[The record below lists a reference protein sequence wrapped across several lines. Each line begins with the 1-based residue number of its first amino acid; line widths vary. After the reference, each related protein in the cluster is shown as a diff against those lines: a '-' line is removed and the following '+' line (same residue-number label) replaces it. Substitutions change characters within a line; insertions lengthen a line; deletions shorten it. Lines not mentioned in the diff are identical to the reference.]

1 MHSLSFPLE
10 TTGKRQRQ
18 SLIIEG
24 GANSRN
30 YLRLVFTAFVLNL
43 LSAFLFIDVVN
54 RPVYDDPYNI
64 SDVHNYAANGVSI
77 TTLRSQRNPPGP
89 LSFLWMAAAVRLVGG
104 EELRAAR
111 LGSVASWIFL
121 TAVVLV
127 AARYSNF
134 PNLWCGALLV
144 TLVFPHSV
152 EATSTVLTE
161 GPALL
166 FAVAGALAWTE
177 FIWQQTADHHATI
190 LGLVGGLSIGASIVC
205 RQYNL
210 ALLAAAGLLFAYG
223 FRQRKLNSVKRSLW
237 AASAILSL
245 VFATVPVLL
254 LIFVWNGLSS
264 PGMVSGTSY
273 KMWRADVG
281 VNLARPI
288 VATFYVAF
296 YLVPFTFPVI
306 RCVDAARRT
315 RFLLV
320 ALLGGVIASHF
331 RSYLLQPGP
340 LHTLVQSASRVPTI
354 QAGLFGLIA
363 TLTIYNVLA
372 VGLQLWERRASLL
385 SSPPV
390 VLALLTIILFIVEQL
405 GVGGNIPLY
414 DRYVLQIAPFVGI
427 IAFWLL
433 PGLDLLR
440 LSTLI
445 VLSLVSNAMLWRYA
459 FQA

>member
-177 FIWQQTADHHATI
+177 FIWQQTAERHATI
-190 LGLVGGLSIGASIVC
+190 LGLVGGLSICLRIPSTQVEFSKEITLGGECNSFTRLCNSPGVASDLRVE
-205 RQYNL
+205 
-210 ALLAAAGLLFAYG
+210 
-223 FRQRKLNSVKRSLW
+223 RSLQPRDGKW
-237 AASAILSL
+237 DVVQNVESRCWCEPRAPDCRHFLCCFLSGAVHFSRYTL
-245 VFATVPVLL
+245 
-254 LIFVWNGLSS
+254 
-264 PGMVSGTSY
+264 
-273 KMWRADVG
+273 R
-281 VNLARPI
+281 
-288 VATFYVAF
+288 
-296 YLVPFTFPVI
+296 
-306 RCVDAARRT
+306 RCRT
-315 RFLLV
+315 
-320 ALLGGVIASHF
+320 A
-331 RSYLLQPGP
+331 
-340 LHTLVQSASRVPTI
+340 
-354 QAGLFGLIA
+354 
-363 TLTIYNVLA
+363 N
-372 VGLQLWERRASLL
+372 
-385 SSPPV
+385 
-390 VLALLTIILFIVEQL
+390 
-405 GVGGNIPLY
+405 
-414 DRYVLQIAPFVGI
+414 
-427 IAFWLL
+427 
-433 PGLDLLR
+433 
-440 LSTLI
+440 
-445 VLSLVSNAMLWRYA
+445 
-459 FQA
+459 